1 MTYNDDFTLPK
12 AYLEQLAEGGM
23 DYMPELIR
31 VLLNAAMRAERQ
43 KHLGVFL
50 WQLCTKILISTKTI
64 STTATRIFW
73 FVENII
79 MHFLHILILV
89 CV

>member
-1 MTYNDDFTLPK
+1 MTYSDDFTLPK

-43 KHLGVFL
+43 KH
-50 WQLCTKILISTKTI
+50 
-64 STTATRIFW
+64 
-73 FVENII
+73 
-79 MHFLHILILV
+79 
-89 CV
+89 